1 MAEYL
6 IRRFLLGLLT
16 LVVISMIV
24 FGLAS
29 AYPGGIMNAYE
40 ENPDVT
46 AEDYA
51 RLRAKYGLD
60 DPVPVRYTKW
70 LGAVATGDWGTSF
83 VTRRPVTDEIGDR
96 LGNTV
101 LLMGV
106 ALIVTLLIAVPLG
119 IISALRQYSALDT
132 GLTALAFAG
141 NSLPVFWFGLLLIM
155 IFSVW
160 LGWFPGSGMTTLGK
174 PFSVGD
180 VIWHMVLPVAMLSL
194 VTAAGYMRYMRSSM
208 LDVIGQDYMRTA
220 RSKGLTDMQVNVR
233 HGLRNALI
241 PLVTLLAFEIPLLF
255 GGALYT
261 ETIFAWPGMG
271 RLFYERAVKGDMP
284 VVMALVMIFSA
295 LTILAMFLADV
306 AYTVLDPRIQ
316 LGKRKAA

>member
-1 MAEYL
+1 VL
-6 IRRFLLGLLT
+6 
-16 LVVISMIV
+16 
-24 FGLAS
+24 
-29 AYPGGIMNAYE
+29 N
-40 ENPDVT
+40 
-46 AEDYA
+46 
-51 RLRAKYGLD
+51 
-60 DPVPVRYTKW
+60 
-70 LGAVATGDWGTSF
+70 
-83 VTRRPVTDEIGDR
+83 EIGDR

-119 IISALRQYSALDT
+119 VISALRQYSATDT
-132 GLTALAFAG
+132 ILTAFAFAG

-160 LGWFPGSGMTTLGK
+160 LGWFPGSGMTTLGQ
-174 PFSVGD
+174 PFSIPD
-180 VIWHMVLPVAMLSL
+180 LIAHMVLPVAMLSL

-220 RSKGLTDMQVNVR
+220 RSKGLTEMQVNAR

-284 VVMALVMIFSA
+284 VVMACVIIFSA

-306 AYTVLDPRIQ
+306 TYTVLDPRIQ

>member
-132 GLTALAFAG
+132 SLTALAFAG